1 MNITETEKRLSNVL
15 ESMRFPLIFLVVIA
29 HMVPFDSP
37 QVRLSWDSHDIYTLV
52 SEMISHNL
60 ARLSV
65 RCYFLISGYYVFKK
79 MVEWGEGFYTAQLQ
93 KKVRTLLIPYLLWNA
108 ILMLAITVKHHTF
121 IQLGLRGDEGYTYV
135 SESSWYILFWG
146 GPINFPLWYLR
157 DLICMTLLI
166 PLFYYWFRYTKI
178 YGLILLILLY
188 VGVIELR
195 IPGLSTTA
203 FMFFGAGAYF
213 AMYKKDLLRF
223 CAQIR
228 FPSIVLAL
236 ILLGIATAYNG
247 TAYHE
252 HIVRL
257 FILVGVVAVIN
268 VFDMLNDHK
277 GIQRRLVALAPTTF
291 FIYVVHEIYI
301 INWLKGGWARLPIA
315 ESGWGKLLGYFVVP
329 CLCIAVCI
337 GLYYLLK
344 RFLPEF
350 LRMATGGRMSHYV
363 FKEKESELLNKR

>member
-1 MNITETEKRLSNVL
+1 MSLASEKRLSGVL

-37 QVRLSWDSHDIYTLV
+37 QIRLSWDSQHIYTLV

-79 MVEWGEGFYTAQLQ
+79 MVECGQGFYILQLQ
-93 KKVRTLLIPYLLWNA
+93 KKARTLLVPYLFWNA
-108 ILMLAITVKHHTF
+108 ILILAITVKHHVF
-121 IQLGLRGDEGYTYV
+121 IQLGLGGDEGYTYI
-135 SESSWYILFWG
+135 SKTSWYVLFWDT
-146 GPINFPLWYLR
+146 PINFPLWYLR
-157 DLICMTLLI
+157 DLMCMTLLI

-178 YGLILLILLY
+178 YGLLALIPLY
-188 VGVIELR
+188 LGVIELR

-213 AMYKKDLLRF
+213 AMYKKDLLYF
-223 CAQIR
+223 CKQVR
-228 FPSIVLAL
+228 QPSIALAL
-236 ILLGIATAYNG
+236 IMLGIATAYNG

-257 FILVGVVAVIN
+257 FILIGIVAMIN
-268 VFDMLNDHK
+268 IFDMLNNHK
-277 GIQRRLVALAPTTF
+277 AVQRRLVALAPTTF
-291 FIYVVHEIYI
+291 FIYVAHEIYI
-301 INWLKGGWARLPIA
+301 INWLKGGWTRLPIA

-337 GLYYLLK
+337 GLYHLLK
-344 RFLPEF
+344 RFLPHF
-350 LRMATGGRMSHYV
+350 LRIATGGRMSHYV
-363 FKEKESELLNKR
+363 FKPTEKR